1 MTAYRVNFLSR
12 GQKTVRS
19 KALSCGSDDEAIDRA
34 ALFSH
39 AGALELWRQDEMVWR
54 FEPRWAER
62 LAEARALAA
71 RRR

>member
-1 MTAYRVNFLSR
+1 MAVYRVNFLSR

-19 KALSCGSDDEAIDRA
+19 KALHCASDDEAIDRA

-54 FEPRWAER
+54 FEPRWMER
-62 LAEARALAA
+62 LADAAAVA